1 MLQTEAGQGVRCPP
15 SFGPDEAAAP
25 FQKLYEGRAGLRSE
39 LDPACTWLSLA
50 GRRPCGLGEVSPD
63 VGGGRSGR
71 LRLRP
76 GHGGT
81 S

>member
-50 GRRPCGLGEVSPD
+50 GRRPIKGRKG
-63 VGGGRSGR
+63 GGGRVQMFENTKQIKCGFA
-71 LRLRP
+71 L
-76 GHGGT
+76 G
-81 S
+81 